1 MADTFHFE
9 LVSPVKLLFSAEA
22 EMVVVPGVEGDFAVM
37 PGHAPV
43 LSTVRPGMLDI
54 SLAGGEKQRIFVRG
68 GFADASADALT
79 VLAEFAIPESELD
92 KEVLGQQIQNAQED
106 VDDATSDE
114 ARNRAQ
120 EHLDH
125 LNKIDSAL

>member
-9 LVSPVKLLFSAEA
+9 LVSPVKLLFSAEV

-54 SLAGGEKQRIFVRG
+54 SLSGGEKQRIFVRG
-68 GFADASADALT
+68 GFADAAPDALT

-92 KEVLGQQIQNAQED
+92 KEVLKQQIQDAQED
-106 VDDATSDE
+106 ADDATTDD

-125 LNKIDSAL
+125 LMKIDSAL

>member
-22 EMVVVPGVEGDFAVM
+22 AMVVVPGVEGDFAVM

-43 LSTVRPGMLDI
+43 ISTVRPGMLDI
-54 SLAGGEKQRIFVRG
+54 SLPGGEKQRVFVRG
-68 GFADASADALT
+68 GFADVAPDALT
-79 VLAEFAIPESELD
+79 VLAEFALPESELD
-92 KEVLGQQIQNAQED
+92 KTVLAQQIKNAQED
-106 VDDATSDE
+106 VDDAASDE

-125 LNKIDSAL
+125 LIKIESAL

>member
-22 EMVVVPGVEGDFAVM
+22 EMVVVPGAEGDFAVM
-37 PGHAPV
+37 AGHAPV
-43 LSTVRPGMLDI
+43 ISTVRPGMLDI
-54 SLAGGEKQRIFVRG
+54 VLPGGEKQRIFVRG
-68 GFADASADALT
+68 GFADASPDALT
-79 VLAEFAIPESELD
+79 VLAEFAIAENELD
-92 KEVLGQQIQNAQED
+92 KDVLAIQIQDAEED
-106 VDDATSDE
+106 VADATTDD

-125 LNKIDSAL
+125 LNKIEAAL

>member
-9 LVSPVKLLFSAEA
+9 LVSPVKLLFSAEV

-43 LSTVRPGMLDI
+43 ISTVRPGMLDV
-54 SLAGGEKQRIFVRG
+54 SLKGGEKQRIFVRG
-68 GFADASADALT
+68 GFADVAPDALT
-79 VLAEFAIPESELD
+79 VLAEFATPETELD
-92 KEVLGQQIQNAQED
+92 KKVLAQQIQDAQED
-106 VDDATSDE
+106 VNDASSDE

-120 EHLDH
+120 QHLDH
-125 LNKIDSAL
+125 LNKIEAAL